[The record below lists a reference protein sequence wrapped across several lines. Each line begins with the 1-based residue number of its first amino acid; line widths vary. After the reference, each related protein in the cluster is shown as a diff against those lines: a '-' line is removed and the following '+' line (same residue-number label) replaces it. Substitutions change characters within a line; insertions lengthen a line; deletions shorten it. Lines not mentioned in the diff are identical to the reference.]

1 MDYLTFRCCSYI
13 LSRLSWRG
21 SLWISPISS
30 FDHCFDFNKFDFNK
44 IDVDVYMTPEPNG
57 IFYMLSSAG
66 PVVKVVLLLLFFF
79 SITSWAIIF
88 VKFRYIRKAYGE
100 SVDFT
105 DLFWQSRNLSDA
117 FSKAKVLKSSPVA
130 RVFVAG
136 YVEVKKTA
144 EINGKPKAGSE
155 SRSSDYNFMGIGSVQ
170 RALRRAIALEVRR
183 LSQLVPFLATAGN
196 TAPFIGL
203 FGTVWGIMNTFHGIG
218 ASGSASLAVVAP
230 GISEALVATA
240 AGLAVA
246 IPSVI
251 AYNYFVDRIRVL
263 DSELQSFAADLLNI
277 IERDIQKQRGA

>member
-1 MDYLTFRCCSYI
+1 
-13 LSRLSWRG
+13 
-21 SLWISPISS
+21 
-30 FDHCFDFNKFDFNK
+30 
-44 IDVDVYMTPEPNG
+44 
-57 IFYMLSSAG
+57 MLSNAG
-66 PVVKVVLLLLFFF
+66 LVVKLVLLLLLFF

-88 VKFRYIRKAYGE
+88 IKFRYVKKAYGE

-105 DLFWQSRNLSDA
+105 DLFWQCRNLSDA
-117 FSKAKVLKSSPVA
+117 FSKARVLKQSPVA

-136 YVEVKKTA
+136 YLEIKRASEPNGEGTGEKKSTDA
-144 EINGKPKAGSE
+144 
-155 SRSSDYNFMGIGSVQ
+155 NFMGLGNVK
-170 RALRRAIALEVRR
+170 RALRRSINLEVRR

-218 ASGSASLAVVAP
+218 TTGSASLAVVAP

-277 IERDIQKQRGA
+277 IERDIHKQRGM

>member
-1 MDYLTFRCCSYI
+1 MDM
-13 LSRLSWRG
+13 
-21 SLWISPISS
+21 
-30 FDHCFDFNKFDFNK
+30 DFF
-44 IDVDVYMTPEPNG
+44 MTPETSG
-57 IFYMLSSAG
+57 IFYMMSNAG
-66 PVVKVVLLLLFFF
+66 PVVKLVLLLLFFF

-88 VKFRYIRKAYGE
+88 IKFRYVKKAYGQ

-105 DLFWQSRNLSDA
+105 DLFWQCRNLSDA
-117 FSKAKVLKSSPVA
+117 FSKARVLKQSPVA

-136 YVEVKKTA
+136 YLEIKRASEPSVE
-144 EINGKPKAGSE
+144 GGAGDAGTRE
-155 SRSSDYNFMGIGSVQ
+155 AGIGEERPGQADFRGIGNVK
-170 RALRRAIALEVRR
+170 RALRRAISLEVRR

-218 ASGSASLAVVAP
+218 NTGSASLAVVAP

-251 AYNYFVDRIRVL
+251 AYNYFIDKIRVL

-277 IERDIQKQRGA
+277 IERDLHRRRGM